1 MSTDFGPDDHY
12 GLPERVTR
20 QWIVANSE
28 PDEFGDVQIPEDRQ
42 DGITTHA
49 TYWPDYDHIDDCDCH
64 QDESVMWTLQ
74 EYSGRG
80 FRTAPED
87 DRHMQEQEFCLNT
100 RAQSVPRY
108 SDYRSCDSPWLGT
121 MPAHWAWRRLKS
133 CAMDVADLTSY
144 RKADEVYVAL
154 EHVESWTG
162 RISEPDEA
170 IIFES
175 QVKRFQSG
183 DVLFG
188 KLRPYLAKVTQPQ
201 RPGVCVGEFLVL
213 RPREDVMVPSYLERL
228 MRSKPMIGL
237 VDAST
242 YGAKMPRANWHF
254 MGNVTIPL
262 PPPEEQT
269 TIVRYLD
276 HADELINRYI
286 SAKERLITLLEEQR
300 QAVIHQA
307 VTRGLDPNV
316 RLKPSGVECLGD
328 VPAHWQNRRL
338 RSVIEMRVSNVDKHT
353 KDGETPIRLCNYVDV
368 YYNYTITNDL
378 SFMRAT
384 ASPSEIERFRLQRN
398 DVVITKD
405 SETWDDIAVPALV
418 TDPPNDLICG
428 YHLAILRP
436 NGPIEGSYLARVL
449 QAPQIAYQFHVS
461 AQGITRYGLTHHD
474 ILSSTVPL
482 PPLAEQAAIAE
493 YLDSTTAGIDAAIA
507 RAHRQIELLDEYRT
521 RLIADVVTGQLDV
534 RHYHPIPGTQ

>member
-1 MSTDFGPDDHY
+1 MSRR
-12 GLPERVTR
+12 LPPYPYR
-20 QWIVANSE
+20 I
-28 PDEFGDVQIPEDRQ
+28 
-42 DGITTHA
+42 
-49 TYWPDYDHIDDCDCH
+49 
-64 QDESVMWTLQ
+64 
-74 EYSGRG
+74 SGE
-80 FRTAPED
+80 A
-87 DRHMQEQEFCLNT
+87 
-100 RAQSVPRY
+100 
-108 SDYRSCDSPWLGT
+108 WLGHV
-121 MPAHWAWRRLKS
+121 PSHWATPRLK
-133 CAMDVADLTSY
+133 ANVTDIVDLTDRRSTG
-144 RKADEVYVAL
+144 EMYVAL

-162 RISEPDEA
+162 KISSTQSDVL
-170 IIFES
+170 FES
-175 QVKRFQSG
+175 QVKRFQAR

-188 KLRPYLAKVTQPQ
+188 KLRPYLAKVTQPE
-201 RPGVCVGEFLVL
+201 RGGVCVGEFLVL
-213 RPREDVMVPSYLERL
+213 RPREGIMAPSYLERL
-228 MRSKPMIGL
+228 MRSKPMVDL

-242 YGAKMPRANWHF
+242 YGAKMPRANWNF
-254 MGNVTIPL
+254 MGNVAIPL
-262 PPPEEQT
+262 PPLEEQAA
-269 TIVRYLD
+269 IVRYLD
-276 HADELINRYI
+276 HADEIINRYI
-286 SAKERLITLLEEQR
+286 SAKERLIALLEEQR

-474 ILSSTVPL
+474 ILSSIVPL

-493 YLDSTTAGIDAAIA
+493 YLDSATAGIDAAIA